1 MTIATTM
8 FWGHLHYSAFLANFS
23 SELPQVSWIHGAWYS
38 VTILAIL
45 GSHEFGHYFACR
57 YYNVDASLPY
67 FLPAP
72 FLTGTFGAV
81 IRIRQRIPTKP
92 MLFDIGIAGP
102 VAGFIIAVP
111 ALFLGLLLSQLT
123 ELPQDE
129 GGFITLGEPLL
140 FQGAAWLIW
149 GTPPDGYSINLHPM
163 GFAAWFG
170 LLATALNLFPIAQLD
185 GGHIT
190 YAALGARST
199 MVTIIGLFVV
209 LGLTF
214 VSPSWFL
221 WAALLATMVIF
232 GGARHPR
239 TSDDHIPLDRVRL
252 WWAAGAAIIFV
263 LCFTPTPVDIGVLI
277 NDP

>member
-129 GGFITLGEPLL
+129 GGFITLGEPSL
-140 FQGAAWLIW
+140 
-149 GTPPDGYSINLHPM
+149 
-163 GFAAWFG
+163 
-170 LLATALNLFPIAQLD
+170 ALNL
-185 GGHIT
+185 
-190 YAALGARST
+190 
-199 MVTIIGLFVV
+199 
-209 LGLTF
+209 
-214 VSPSWFL
+214 
-221 WAALLATMVIF
+221 
-232 GGARHPR
+232 
-239 TSDDHIPLDRVRL
+239 
-252 WWAAGAAIIFV
+252 
-263 LCFTPTPVDIGVLI
+263 
-277 NDP
+277 